1 MMPEIEH
8 VLEENNYEYCLYNG
22 CFDIAANKANNLTEN
37 ILLLKVLENVDSFLE
52 DQAANLSAI
61 SNNIN
66 ANALLVGKKTRVEK
80 LQNSIVYERFNIPT
94 VNIHTLEMILEG
106 NIPYIFRTRGGLFSE
121 INPEK
126 LKNARKAAGLSQ
138 KGLADEI
145 GISKKSVYE
154 HESKRMRAE
163 LQIVEKLEQFLD
175 ESVSEPVSLN
185 TSNADI
191 QPKGNFE
198 KTVSG
203 YLNKIGFSTNFV
215 YKSPF
220 NIIASSD
227 NVHGRGS
234 VDSFLLI
241 SDAEEQ
247 AEKAKKKAPKM
258 AEFISVVNK
267 PGIVVTKDE
276 INLDIPAV
284 TEKQLKEMNLRDLK
298 KLIK

>member
-8 VLEENNYEYCLYNG
+8 VLEENNYDYCLYSG
-22 CFDIAANKANNLTEN
+22 CFDVAANKMNNLTEN

-66 ANALLVGKKTRVEK
+66 ANALLVGRKTRTEK

-106 NIPYIFRTRGGLFSE
+106 NVPYIFRTRGGLFSE

-126 LKNARKAAGLSQ
+126 LKSARKAAGLSQ

-145 GISKKSVYE
+145 GITKKSIYE

-163 LQIVEKLEQFLD
+163 LHTVEKLEQFLD
-175 ESVSEPVSLN
+175 EDVSEPVSLHTNN
-185 TSNADI
+185 TDI

-220 NIIASSD
+220 NIIATSD
-227 NVHGRGS
+227 N
-234 VDSFLLI
+234 LLVI
-241 SDAEEQ
+241 SDAEE
-247 AEKAKKKAPKM
+247 KSDRAKKKAPKM
-258 AEFISVVNK
+258 AEFISVINK
-267 PGIVVTKDE
+267 PGIVVTKE
-276 INLDIPAV
+276 EVSLDLPTV
-284 TEKQLKEMNLRDLK
+284 TEKHLKSMNLRDIE
-298 KLIK
+298 KLLR